1 MVRER
6 REVVRAGDPDATAAT
21 GEPVALGL
29 PVGWGAPL
37 EIDRR
42 LWGALVVAGETGLP
56 LQSEAAHRLEH
67 FAHLSALAV
76 AHVEAREA
84 LHRQVVETQQFASL
98 VERSD
103 DFIAIADTELQVVY
117 VNPAGLRLVG
127 LESLDEACNYIVQD
141 FLTPESAAISIEE
154 GRPAL
159 AEKGSWQGELNLR
172 NFKTG
177 EEIPVSSNSLV
188 IAHPRTGKRLFLAT
202 VQRDLRE
209 RKAAEMQLRR
219 RAEEVEQL
227 AAARRF
233 LLVEALSAEER
244 MRRQIGDALHDN
256 VLQELYAARQDLD
269 EVERDKEALYRARVG
284 VDAAVRQLREA
295 VSDLHPAVT
304 ATRDLEARLH
314 SILEEGRTRAGFS
327 YDLDLAAGATAE
339 ADDLLLALARELVQN
354 VVKHA
359 GATSM
364 EVKVRDEE
372 SALILE
378 VADDGR
384 GMPPGRPSEA
394 LRQGHIGLASA
405 RERVDALGGQL
416 ELISEPGSGT
426 HVKVTVP
433 RDGLAGFASGAG

>member
-1 MVRER
+1 M
-6 REVVRAGDPDATAAT
+6 AA
-21 GEPVALGL
+21 
-29 PVGWGAPL
+29 
-37 EIDRR
+37 
-42 LWGALVVAGETGLP
+42 
-56 LQSEAAHRLEH
+56 
-67 FAHLSALAV
+67 

-84 LHRQVVETQQFASL
+84 LHKQVVETQQFASL

-103 DFIAIADTELQVVY
+103 DFIAIADTDLRVGY

-127 LESLDEACNYIVQD
+127 LETLEEASNYVVHD

-159 AEKGSWQGELNLR
+159 AENGSWHGELNLR

-177 EEIPVSSNSLV
+177 EEIPISSNSFV
-188 IAHPRTGKRLFLAT
+188 ISHPRTGERLFLAT

-209 RKAAEMQLRR
+209 RKAAEIQLRR
-219 RAEEVEQL
+219 RADEVEQL

-233 LLVEALSAEER
+233 LLIEALSAEER

-256 VLQELYAARQDLD
+256 VLQELYAARQDLE
-269 EVERDKEALYRARVG
+269 EVEKDKEALYRARVG

-304 ATRDLEARLH
+304 ATRDLQARLH
-314 SILEEGRTRAGFS
+314 SILEEGRSRAGFS
-327 YDLDLAAGATAE
+327 FDLHFTAGTTTE

-372 SALILE
+372 SVLVLE

-416 ELISEPGSGT
+416 ELASEPGSGT

-433 RDGLAGFASGAG
+433 RDGLAGLASDTR